1 MSQYTD
7 SGVKAFT
14 AGAAIA
20 QHLRVKISSEKLA
33 AAGITDRDI
42 GTLAEASFADLDV
55 VPVNLANKQGT
66 VKMVAAAA
74 ITMGALVYTAAS
86 GKVSVSAQTAYPI
99 GIAMEAAL
107 ADGDVIEV
115 MRFGVAGVVVP

>member
-1 MSQYTD
+1 MSQQND

-14 AGAAIA
+14 AGGALG
-20 QHLRVKISSEKLA
+20 QHLRVYITSGKLA
-33 AAGITDRDI
+33 LAGITQRDI
-42 GTLAEASFADLDV
+42 GTTKEEAFADLDV
-55 VPVNLANKQGT
+55 IPVNLANKQGT

-74 ITMGALVYTAAS
+74 ITAGALVYTAAS

-99 GIAMEAAL
+99 GTAMEAAT

-115 MRFGVAGVVVP
+115 LRDGVFGVVVP